1 MSILGGEYFT
11 TGSRSGGR
19 GRKAYTT
26 QTNYPGLAKTGLDR
40 GTRRLETET
49 QISRI
54 TGMISG
60 RRCVFFT
67 M

>member
-40 GTRRLETET
+40 APGNLKLKLETET
-49 QISRI
+49 RFP
-54 TGMISG
+54 GLPA
-60 RRCVFFT
+60 
-67 M
+67 